1 MLIPSPNLCTVTV
14 SMRIW
19 LLTFGL
25 ELCCPIWEPLAI
37 WGYLNVNYLKLK
49 RIIKMQLLS
58 YTNYISSA
66 QWSQMA
72 SGYTTGQHR
81 LKNPSIIIESSTEK
95 SWRHMAGKKKLKL
108 LQQRS
113 FLILL
118 PIEGDLSCPKGNMQ
132 KFHKDFSF
140 TRKS

>member
-1 MLIPSPNLCTVTV
+1 MGATSH
-14 SMRIW
+14 M
-19 LLTFGL
+19 GL
-25 ELCCPIWEPLAI
+25 FKCKL
-37 WGYLNVNYLKLK
+37 LKLK

-72 SGYTTGQHR
+72 SGYATGQHK

-95 SWRHMAGKKKLKL
+95 CWRHMAGKKKLKL
-108 LQQRS
+108 LEQS
-113 FLILL
+113 LFLILL

-132 KFHKDFSF
+132 KFHKDLSF
-140 TRKS
+140 TWKS